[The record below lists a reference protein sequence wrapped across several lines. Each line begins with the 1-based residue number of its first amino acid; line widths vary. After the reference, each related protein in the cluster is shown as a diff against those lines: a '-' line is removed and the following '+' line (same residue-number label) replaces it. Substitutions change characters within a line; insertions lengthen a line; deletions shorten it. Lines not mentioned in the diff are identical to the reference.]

1 VTYLITF
8 SSYGCHMHGDES
20 GSVDREHNIYEGRLV
35 EADSK
40 RLGTERKLMHQ
51 APYSMDSSRREIV
64 LASLLER
71 CAQHDW
77 KLLAAHVR
85 TSHVHVVVEA
95 EAQPERIMNDLKSY
109 ASRCLNQIGLDGP
122 ARKRWARHGST
133 RWLWQPENVSA
144 AVRYVVD
151 GQGERMSV
159 FEDVG
164 S

>member
-1 VTYLITF
+1 
-8 SSYGCHMHGDES
+8 
-20 GSVDREHNIYEGRLV
+20 LV
-35 EADSK
+35 EADLR
-40 RLGTERKLMHQ
+40 RLATERNLMVQ

-85 TSHVHVVVEA
+85 SSHVHVVVEA
-95 EAQPERIMNDLKSY
+95 DVQPERIMNDLKSY
-109 ASRCLNQIGLDGP
+109 ASRCLNQRGLDSP

-133 RWLWQPENVSA
+133 CWLWQPESVSA

-151 GQGERMSV
+151 GQGEQMSV
-159 FEDVG
+159 IEDAG